1 VSAATI
7 LSDFQSVSSL
17 SELFGY
23 WPFVAALLG
32 NSYLFVIITTV
43 LTFLLIGVCLL
54 VKYIPH
60 ILNDLSIGTNNELP
74 PFELKLWVALI
85 ALVPVFFDAGIL
97 WFVLWW
103 FIVLWG
109 YLNVMERRIAFVFI
123 SMIFMSSWIS
133 HVGAGFITYCQTGV
147 NREMFSLDH
156 SVGTPADSI
165 ALASWIKGDTA
176 DAEPLNI
183 QALAEIKKG
192 NRQEAVNLLS
202 RALDLEPNNNRYYN
216 HLGIALAGMNR
227 DNEAVKAFQNAITLE
242 PGNVVYHYNLSR
254 LHQATYNLYEAER
267 SIQKAS
273 AIDPK
278 RVRVFLNQEEQARDH
293 SYISEHIPVMR
304 QVARQMRPSDELK
317 LVADA
322 MWNSVL
328 GLFQRNKAV
337 YISLVAFL
345 ILFLL
350 GHIPEEKFTKRCSR
364 CGNLYY
370 AGKTSGSGYPMCLQ
384 CHWLETK
391 AKKQMNSVQ
400 TVKAEEIKQ
409 YRVFNAARTQKL
421 ELILPGL
428 GSIAA
433 NKVFKGTFRLAVFSA
448 GLVLVVTG
456 GRIISSFIPT
466 GFDITGF
473 LRIMGII
480 VLGLIY
486 FRSYK
491 SPPLRYGA

>member
-1 VSAATI
+1 VPTAAI
-7 LSDFQSVSSL
+7 LTDIQSFSSL
-17 SELFGY
+17 KELFGY

-32 NSYLFVIITTV
+32 NGYFFVIITTV
-43 LTFLLIGVCLL
+43 LTFVLIGACLL
-54 VKYIPH
+54 AKYIPH

-74 PFELKLWVALI
+74 PFGLKLWVALI
-85 ALVPVFFDAGIL
+85 VLVPVFFDAGIL

-109 YLNVMERRIAFVFI
+109 YLNVIERRIAFVFI

-133 HVGAGFITYCQTGV
+133 HVGAGFMTYSQTGV
-147 NREMFSLDH
+147 NREMFSLGH
-156 SVGTPADSI
+156 AVGTPGDSI
-165 ALASWIKGDTA
+165 ALVSWIKGDTA
-176 DAEPLNI
+176 DAEPMNI

-192 NRQEAVNLLS
+192 NRQEAVSLLS

-216 HLGIALAGMNR
+216 HLGITLAGMGRN
-227 DNEAVKAFQNAITLE
+227 NEAIKAFQNAITLE
-242 PGNVVYHYNLSR
+242 PGNAVYHYNLSR
-254 LHQATYNLYEAER
+254 LHQAAYNLYEAEQ

-273 AIDPK
+273 KIDPA
-278 RVRVFLNQEEQARDH
+278 RVRVFLNQEEQAHDY

-304 QVARQMRPSDELK
+304 QVARQMRPSGELT
-317 LVADA
+317 LAADA

-328 GLFQRNKAV
+328 GLFQRNKAM

-345 ILFLL
+345 VLFLL

-370 AGKTSGSGYPMCLQ
+370 VGKTSGSGYPMCLQ

-400 TVKAEEIKQ
+400 TGKAEEIKQ
-409 YRVFNAARTQKL
+409 YRVRNAARTQKL

-428 GSIAA
+428 GSIVA
-433 NKVFKGTFRLAVFSA
+433 NKDPKGIFRLTMFSA

-456 GRIISSFIPT
+456 GKVLSSFIPT
-466 GFDITGF
+466 GFDITGL
-473 LRIMGII
+473 LRITGII

-491 SPPLRYGA
+491 SPPVKYGA